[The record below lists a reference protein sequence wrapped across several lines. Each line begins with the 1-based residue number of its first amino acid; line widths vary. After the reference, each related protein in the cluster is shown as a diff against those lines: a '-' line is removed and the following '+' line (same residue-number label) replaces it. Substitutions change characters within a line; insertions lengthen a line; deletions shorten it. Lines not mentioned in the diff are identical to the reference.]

1 MKMNKIGWI
10 AALAV
15 LGMTTVTQG
24 AVIDWSSVDLTLGG
38 TEVSTTGTL
47 LEALNFDTAADDAT
61 INGVTFSGFSDFA
74 NPSATYFSANS
85 DSAGVDSHNLYTA
98 GLATYTGLLSNTIY
112 DKHATEGK
120 VTLSGLVADQQY
132 QIQLFMADVRDSEV
146 ATTFTM
152 DIGTLDAWTS
162 PRLDTNNRD
171 GYVINGVFTA
181 DAATQLFEMNK
192 NGSKGLQ
199 MGAYQL
205 RAIPEPATL
214 GLVAS
219 FSGAILFIR
228 RRLMM

>member
-15 LGMTTVTQG
+15 LGMTTMTQA
-24 AVIDWSSVDLTLGG
+24 AVITWGSVDLTLGG
-38 TEVSTTGTL
+38 TEVSTSGTL
-47 LEALNFDTAADDAT
+47 KEALNFDVAADDVT
-61 INGVTFSGFSDFA
+61 INTVTFSGFSASVD
-74 NPSATYFSANS
+74 PSATYFSANS
-85 DSAGVDSHNLYTA
+85 DQAGVDAHLLYTG
-98 GLATYTGLLSNTIY
+98 GLATYTGLLSNTIF
-112 DKHATEGK
+112 DKNAADGK

-152 DIGTLDAWTS
+152 DIGKANAWTS

-228 RRLMM
+228 RRFMM